1 MPTALP
7 EGYELDDDPGRI
19 DVDAV
24 HRFVTEAYWAKGRS
38 RDVVAATIAGSARVV
53 GLYHHGEQVGFARV
67 VSDGQ
72 VIAYLAD
79 VYVLE
84 EHRGHGLG
92 QAIVQAAIEGSGLR
106 RCRWLLQTSGS
117 QSLYERFD
125 FTSLTDGRV
134 MGRPAPSHAP

>member
-72 VIAYLAD
+72 IIAYLAD

-92 QAIVQAAIEGSGLR
+92 QAIVQAAIEGSGLH

-134 MGRPAPSHAP
+134 MGRPARSHAP